1 MDLGAA
7 TLVFGGGIGL
17 LLAVF
22 GAKMLATG
30 RAPAPTARAFRTVR
44 DAGMYHLLFGAALV
58 LVVLATELPGRT
70 TPIIGAVLAVA
81 LVGFAI
87 ARYRP
92 RGRGIEQE
100 KR

>member
-1 MDLGAA
+1 MNLGTG
-7 TLVFGGGIGL
+7 TLLLGGGIGL
-17 LLAVF
+17 LLAAF

-30 RAPAPTARAFRTVR
+30 RAPASTIHAFRTVR
-44 DAGMYHLLFGAALV
+44 DAGIYHLLFGAALV
-58 LVVLATELPGRT
+58 LVVLATELPGRA
-70 TPIIGAVLAVA
+70 TPIIGTVLAVA
-81 LVGFAI
+81 LVGFAV

>member
-1 MDLGAA
+1 MDLGTA
-7 TLVFGGGIGL
+7 TLVIGCGIGL

-22 GAKMLATG
+22 GAGILATG
-30 RAPAPTARAFRTVR
+30 RAPVPTTRAFRSVR
-44 DAGMYHLLFGAALV
+44 EAGMYHLLFGIALV
-58 LVVLATELPGRT
+58 LVVLATELPGRA
-70 TPIIGAVLAVA
+70 TPIIGTVLAVA

-92 RGRGIEQE
+92 RGGRVEEE